1 MPEARTG
8 ICDIMCVMAD
18 NAVGRRIAGVL
29 LAAGAGRRYGKP
41 KVLVDEWRAAAL
53 TALRD
58 GGCDVVVMVLGAAQV
73 PVPDGVIAVT
83 ASDWCDGLSA
93 SLRAG
98 LRQAEALGAEY
109 AVVHVVDT
117 PDVDAATVS
126 RVLSRALTSRS
137 GLAQAY
143 FGDRPG
149 HPVVFARRHWLDV
162 TACVAGDRGAA
173 AFLRARGDV
182 DVVDC
187 ADLATGLDHD
197 EPG

>member
-1 MPEARTG
+1 
-8 ICDIMCVMAD
+8 MAD
-18 NAVGRRIAGVL
+18 NAVGRRVAGVL

-41 KVLVDEWRAAAL
+41 KVLVDDWRTGAL

-58 GGCDVVVMVLGAAQV
+58 GGCDVVIVVLGAAQV
-73 PVPDGVIAVT
+73 PVPDGVITVT
-83 ASDWCDGLSA
+83 ASDWRDGLSA

-98 LRQAEALGAEY
+98 LRQADALRAEY

-117 PDVDAATVS
+117 PDVGATVVS

-162 TACVAGDRGAA
+162 LSSVAGDRGAA
-173 AFLRARGDV
+173 AFLRARHDV
-182 DVVDC
+182 EIVDC
-187 ADLATGLDHD
+187 ADLATGLDYD